1 MPSFGWSALMVD
13 RVIVLPLRLVARL
26 SLRKIP
32 GFGGV
37 MSDLVLYEEREQIA
51 FVTLNRPEQRNAF
64 DPELSAALIAVWDRI
79 KRDREIRVVVLTGA
93 GSAFSAGADLKKLIP
108 HIRHSGEEE
117 GRRRAFE
124 GPGWAGIS
132 GGYRINT
139 PIIAAINGA
148 CIAGGHELAE
158 FCDIRI
164 CVPEARFGH
173 QEIKWGLMP
182 GDGGCSRLPR
192 IIGLGRAMELI
203 LTGRIYDAEEAL
215 RIGFVSQVVPGEEL
229 ISAATEVARRIAANG
244 PLAVRAAK
252 QAVLR
257 GVGRPL
263 EDNIA
268 FETETFNYLC
278 RSQDWERGQRAFLTG
293 ERPDFQGR

>member
-1 MPSFGWSALMVD
+1 VTD
-13 RVIVLPLRLVARL
+13 PLTETDVV
-26 SLRKIP
+26 K
-32 GFGGV
+32 
-37 MSDLVLYEEREQIA
+37 YEVRDHIA
-51 FVTLNRPEQRNAF
+51 IVTLNRPDQRNAF
-64 DPELSAALIAVWDRI
+64 DLEQSTATLAAWDRI
-79 KRDREIRVVVLTGA
+79 KADRNVRVAIITGE

-108 HIRHSGEEE
+108 YIRDASDEDN
-117 GRRRAFE
+117 RRRALE
-124 GPGWAGIS
+124 GPGWAGVS
-132 GGYRINT
+132 GGYTINT
-139 PIIAAINGA
+139 PIIAAINGD

-164 CVPEARFGH
+164 TVPHARFGH

-215 RIGFVSQVVPGEEL
+215 RIGFVTKIVEPQHLMQEAMAIAGS
-229 ISAATEVARRIAANG
+229 VASNG

-252 QAVLR
+252 QTILR

-263 EDNIA
+263 NDNIP
-268 FETETFNYLC
+268 FETETFSYLC
-278 RSQDWERGQRAFLTG
+278 KSDDWTRGQRAFLTG
-293 ERPDFQGR
+293 EKPDYQGR